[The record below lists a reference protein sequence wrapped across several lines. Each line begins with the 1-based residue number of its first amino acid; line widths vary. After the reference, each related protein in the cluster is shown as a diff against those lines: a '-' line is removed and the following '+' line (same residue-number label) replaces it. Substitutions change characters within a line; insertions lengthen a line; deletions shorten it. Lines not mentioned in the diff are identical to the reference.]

1 MFDVKR
7 GTLRGLSACLHV
19 IVCEV
24 KECHLMILPEVIIV
38 AVSVF
43 NRVSACKQF
52 FFYLLFPLSILCD
65 ILICALNF
73 AGRMQADHGTA
84 KIQ

>member
-7 GTLRGLSACLHV
+7 GTLRGSSARLHV

-24 KECHLMILPEVIIV
+24 KECCVMIFPQVITV

-43 NRVSACKQF
+43 NSLSACK
-52 FFYLLFPLSILCD
+52 LPPPP

-84 KIQ
+84 KIQQPVGLAR